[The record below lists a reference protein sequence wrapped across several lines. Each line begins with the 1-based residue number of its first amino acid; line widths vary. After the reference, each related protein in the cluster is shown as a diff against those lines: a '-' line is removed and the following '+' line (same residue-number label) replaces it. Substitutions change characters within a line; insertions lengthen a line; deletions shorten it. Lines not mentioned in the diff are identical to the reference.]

1 MLSSFKYNTGVFACF
16 AQTFAPFAVKSKFL
30 IIFHIFLT
38 INPHSTL
45 CQSEKISTTILSI
58 AEQLASHEEN
68 PEVAESY
75 TDRLYELAESP
86 VRINSGS
93 ENEIARLFFINDFQV
108 KSLVEY
114 IKSSGKIMSFFELA
128 NIPGF
133 DIATAEMIMPF
144 CTLESANKAN
154 KGPAGVSCRLITNLV
169 FKPGENDT
177 SLSGSPLKALTKFR
191 FSSGGFSGGFTAE
204 KDPGEKLANPL
215 PDFISAY
222 LSYSGTG
229 ILRNITVGDYSIR
242 FGQGTNTN
250 SSFRPALSLTSPG
263 YMSAREEIKQYTSSD
278 ENNFFRGISADFAI
292 RDLGV
297 IVFYSSNK
305 TDATISPGPDS
316 SSKHIENFY
325 LTGTHTTPSLLLKKD
340 AITETTFGMNV
351 SYSFRNIKTGV
362 SFSQGRLSLPF
373 YPTGSSPEEVF
384 DFRGKSNTVASLY
397 YSSLLRRFLLFGEF
411 SFSDFSNHAVVQG
424 FSFRPS
430 DRLTINLLYR
440 NYDAGYFAFH
450 GNGPGTGS
458 STSNETGLFG
468 NFNFEAAKH
477 LFISGG
483 CDVEKYRWLK
493 YLCSSPTWGMR
504 HEVRI
509 RAEPTEKVKF
519 ELAYY
524 KRMSMS
530 DIGGSNAIPKQ
541 EELTTSSFKGVA
553 RYSQNENFSLAFRI
567 DYRNTKPTESKGVL
581 MLQDINYKFRKIPL
595 TIWFRYCIFNTDS
608 WDSRI
613 YTYENDL
620 LYSFSIPAFSGE
632 GSRSYIMAKCDIGKR
647 TEVRL
652 KYGITSVNYSK
663 PEYRETDEIR
673 FQLRVWL

>member
-1 MLSSFKYNTGVFACF
+1 MFRI
-16 AQTFAPFAVKSKFL
+16 L
-30 IIFHIFLT
+30 IPSLIFLL
-38 INPHSTL
+38 PVCSF
-45 CQSEKISTTILSI
+45 CQEKRVSENIISI

-68 PEVAESY
+68 PEAVTSY
-75 TDRLYELAESP
+75 ADRLYELTESP
-86 VRINSGS
+86 VKINSGS

-114 IKSSGKIMSFFELA
+114 IKSSGKIMSFYELA

-133 DIATAEMIMPF
+133 DIAIAEMIIPF
-144 CTLESANKAN
+144 CTLETGKSEK
-154 KGPAGVSCRLITNLV
+154 KSPAGSSARLITNIAV
-169 FKPGENDT
+169 KPGDTDT
-177 SLSGSPLKALTKFR
+177 SFSGSSWKVLTKFR
-191 FSSGGFSGGFTAE
+191 FASGGFSGGFTAE

-250 SSFRPALSLTSPG
+250 TSFRPALSLTTPG
-263 YMSAREEIKQYTSSD
+263 YMSAREEIKPYTSSD
-278 ENNFFRGISADFAI
+278 ENNFFRGISADLAFG
-292 RDLGV
+292 DLGI

-305 TDATISPGPDS
+305 IDATVIHGPDS
-316 SSKHIENFY
+316 TDNHISNFY
-325 LTGTHTTPSLLLKKD
+325 LTGIHTSPSLLLKKD
-340 AITETTFGMNV
+340 VTTETGLGMNL
-351 SYSFRNIKTGV
+351 SYSFKKIKIGA
-362 SFSQGRLSLPF
+362 SFSESRLSLPF
-373 YPTGSSPEEVF
+373 NPSGSSPEEIF
-384 DFRGKSNTVASLY
+384 DFRGKSGSVASAY
-397 YSSLLRRFLLFGEF
+397 YSGLFRRFLMFGEL
-411 SFSDFSNHAVVQG
+411 SLGDLRKHAIVQG
-424 FSFRPS
+424 LSFRPS
-430 DRLTINLLYR
+430 DRLTINILYR
-440 NYDAGYFAFH
+440 NYAPGYFAFH

-468 NFNFEAAKH
+468 NFSYEAAKH

-483 CDVEKYRWLK
+483 CDVEKYPWLK

-509 RAEPTEKVKF
+509 RAEPTERVKF

-524 KRMSMS
+524 KRMSMK
-530 DIGGSNAIPKQ
+530 DISGSLYIHEQ
-541 EELTTSSFKGVA
+541 EQLITNSFKGIV
-553 RYSQNENFSLAFRI
+553 RYSPDENFSMAFRL
-567 DYRNTKPTESKGVL
+567 DYRSVDPSGSKGVL

-595 TIWFRYCIFNTDS
+595 TIWFRYCIFNTDG

-613 YTYENDL
+613 YTYENDM

-632 GSRSYIMAKCDIGKR
+632 GSRSYIMAKCDIGER
-647 TEVRL
+647 TELRL

-663 PEYRETDEIR
+663 PEYRETDEIK
-673 FQLRVWL
+673 FQVRIWM

>member
-1 MLSSFKYNTGVFACF
+1 MKKLLLLLHILTFSLSGFCQN
-16 AQTFAPFAVKSKFL
+16 SKL
-30 IIFHIFLT
+30 SESIIG
-38 INPHSTL
+38 
-45 CQSEKISTTILSI
+45 I
-58 AEQLASHEEN
+58 AEQLASHEEI
-68 PEVAESY
+68 PEAVDSY

-93 ENEIARLFFINDFQV
+93 ENEISRLFFINDFQV

-114 IKSSGKIMSFFELA
+114 IKSSGKIMSFYELA

-144 CTLESANKAN
+144 CTLETAGKAG
-154 KGPAGVSCRLITNLV
+154 KGPSGVAGRLITNLA
-169 FKPGENDT
+169 FKPGETDT
-177 SLSGSPLKALTKFR
+177 SLSGSPMKVLTKFR
-191 FSSGGFSGGFTAE
+191 FASGGFSGGFTAE

-215 PDFISAY
+215 PDFLSAY
-222 LSYSGTG
+222 VSYSGTG
-229 ILRNITVGDYSIR
+229 FLRNITVGDYSIR

-297 IVFYSSNK
+297 IIFYSSNK
-305 TDATISPGPDS
+305 IDATISQGPDS
-316 SSKHIENFY
+316 TGNHIENFY

-340 AITETTFGMNV
+340 AITETTFGMNL
-351 SYSFRNIKTGV
+351 SYSIRNFKIGA
-362 SFSQGRLSLPF
+362 SFSEGRLSLPF
-373 YPTGSSPEEVF
+373 YPAGISPEEVF
-384 DFRGKSNTVASLY
+384 DFRGKSNSVASLY
-397 YSSLLRRFLLFGEF
+397 YTSLLRRFLLFGEF
-411 SFSDFSNHAVVQG
+411 SVSDYSNYAVVQG

-440 NYDAGYFAFH
+440 NYAAGYFSFH

-468 NFNFEAAKH
+468 NFSFEAAKH
-477 LFISGG
+477 VFISGG
-483 CDVEKYRWLK
+483 CDVEKYPWLK

-509 RAEPTEKVKF
+509 RAEPSVKVKV
-519 ELAYY
+519 ELSYY

-530 DIGGSNAIPKQ
+530 DIGGSNAIPQQKK
-541 EELTTSSFKGVA
+541 LTTSSFKGVA
-553 RYSQNENFSLAFRI
+553 RYSPTENISLAFRI
-567 DYRNTKPTESKGVL
+567 DYRNAMPSDSKGVL

-595 TIWFRYCIFNTDS
+595 TIWFRYCLFNTDS

-652 KYGITSVNYSK
+652 KYGITTVNYSK

-673 FQLRVWL
+673 FQMRIWL

>member
-1 MLSSFKYNTGVFACF
+1 MKKLLLLYMVAISLSGFGQN
-16 AQTFAPFAVKSKFL
+16 SKL
-30 IIFHIFLT
+30 SESIIG
-38 INPHSTL
+38 
-45 CQSEKISTTILSI
+45 I

-68 PEVAESY
+68 PEAVDSY

-86 VRINSGS
+86 VKINSGS

-108 KSLVEY
+108 KSLADY
-114 IKSSGKIMSFFELA
+114 IKTSGKIMSFYELA

-133 DIATAEMIMPF
+133 DVATAEMLMPF
-144 CTLESANKAN
+144 CTLETANKVK
-154 KGPAGVSCRLITNLV
+154 KGPSGVDCRLITNLA

-191 FSSGGFSGGFTAE
+191 FASGGFSGGFTAE

-305 TDATISPGPDS
+305 IDATISPDPDS
-316 SSKHIENFY
+316 AGKHIENFY

-340 AITETTFGMNV
+340 AITETTFGINV
-351 SYSFRNIKTGV
+351 SYSFRNIKTGA
-362 SFSQGRLSLPF
+362 SISQGRLSLPF
-373 YPTGSSPEEVF
+373 YPTGSYPEDVF

-397 YSSLLRRFLLFGEF
+397 YTSLLRRFLLFGEF
-411 SFSDFSNHAVVQG
+411 SLSDFNNLAVVQG

-440 NYDAGYFAFH
+440 NYAAGYFALH
-450 GNGPGTGS
+450 GNGPGTAS

-468 NFNFEAAKH
+468 NFSLEAAKH

-483 CDVEKYRWLK
+483 CDVEKYPWLK

-530 DIGGSNAIPKQ
+530 DISGSSYIPEQ
-541 EELTTSSFKGVA
+541 EQLITNSFKGTV
-553 RYSQNENFSLAFRI
+553 RYSPDENFSMAFRL
-567 DYRNTKPTESKGVL
+567 DYRSVDPSGSKGVL
-581 MLQDINYKFRKIPL
+581 MLQDINYTFRKIPL
-595 TIWFRYCIFNTDS
+595 TVWFRYCIFNTDS

-632 GSRSYIMAKCDIGKR
+632 GSRSYIMTKLDIGKR
-647 TEVRL
+647 TEIRL
-652 KYGITSVNYSK
+652 KYGITSINYSK
-663 PEYRETDEIR
+663 PEYRETDEIK
-673 FQLRVWL
+673 FQIRVWL